1 MRHPFIRLLIPF
13 HHQCESLTMYPERDQ
28 WPVKAQKAFLSGCSD
43 TGLRRPMVYYD
54 GMGNGAATAAP

>member
-1 MRHPFIRLLIPF
+1 
-13 HHQCESLTMYPERDQ
+13 MYPERDQ

-54 GMGNGAATAAP
+54 GMGNGAATAAPSD